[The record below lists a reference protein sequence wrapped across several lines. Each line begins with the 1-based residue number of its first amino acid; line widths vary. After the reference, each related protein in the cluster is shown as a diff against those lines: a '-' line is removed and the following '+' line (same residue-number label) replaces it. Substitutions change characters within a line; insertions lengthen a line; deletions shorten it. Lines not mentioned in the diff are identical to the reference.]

1 MEKRRLGTV
10 EKLEVGERFL
20 QDHAGMWFDEIV
32 DVVDFHQKQ
41 NKAFV
46 KLINDSKR
54 TMYATVKLADDGLW
68 ELDMLGENPDPMSYF
83 YHIDL

>member
-1 MEKRRLGTV
+1 MPRRLGTV

-20 QDHAGMWFDEIV
+20 QDNVGMWFDEIV
-32 DVVDFHQKQ
+32 DVIDVHKKS